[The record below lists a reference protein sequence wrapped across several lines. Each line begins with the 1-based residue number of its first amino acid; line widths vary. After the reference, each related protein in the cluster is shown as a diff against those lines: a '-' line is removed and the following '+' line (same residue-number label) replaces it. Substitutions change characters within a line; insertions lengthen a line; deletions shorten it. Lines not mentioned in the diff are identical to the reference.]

1 MERTSD
7 SPSLN
12 MPALCSVPQAARYLA
27 IGRSTVYGLMD
38 AGKLR
43 YVKLGRSRRVKIG
56 DVLALIERNTIGGDG
71 ACACDSI
78 CPDDSPAIRN

>member
-12 MPALCSVPQAARYLA
+12 TPALCSVPQAARYLA
-27 IGRSTVYGLMD
+27 IGRSTVYGMMD

-43 YVKLGRSRRVKIG
+43 YLKLGRSRRIRIS
-56 DVLALIERNTIGGDG
+56 DVMDLIERNTIGGDG
-71 ACACDSI
+71 ACACESI